1 MSQAIRRGIRA
12 TWVYEAD
19 LGSILHFSWAIQPLS
34 AHAKR
39 SESPQWR

>member
-1 MSQAIRRGIRA
+1 MSQAICGGIRA

-19 LGSILHFSWAIQPLS
+19 LGSFLHFSWVAQPLS